1 MFGIGFSE
9 MLVLAVIALLVF
21 GPRRLPEIGN
31 AVGKG
36 LKEFKDAVNSTESV
50 KTVSVSEKKPE
61 EVIVEADEA
70 KK

>member
-9 MLVLAVIALLVF
+9 MLVLAVIALLIF

-61 EVIVEADEA
+61 EVVVEADEA

>member
-9 MLVLAVIALLVF
+9 MLVLAVIALLIF

-36 LKEFKDAVNSTESV
+36 LKEFKDAVNSTECV

-61 EVIVEADEA
+61 EVVVEADEA

>member
-61 EVIVEADEA
+61 EVFVEADEA